1 VPNLD
6 FRVEGAEVQEFAA
19 VPSLLFKL
27 RVENLEE
34 EPIRSVALNTQIRIA
49 ATQRHYDAVEQER
62 LLELFGEPSRW
73 KDTLRSL
80 LWTHTVLQV
89 PAFSGS
95 TVADMPV
102 PCTYDLEVVAAKY
115 FYALEDGEV
124 PLEFLFS
131 GTVFYAGEDGRLQV
145 ARISWEKEAEFRLP
159 VRVWKEMMDH
169 YFPNSAWI
177 RLRRD
182 AFDQLYNYKIRK
194 GLPTWEAA
202 VEALLRAGGRAVG
215 GCGEE
220 DRRCGALRRIPAVA
234 LPPVGEKEPAALDV
248 RGSVSAGLQ
257 RGPGWG
263 RPLDHA
269 DPVPDVGG

>member
-1 VPNLD
+1 MPNLD

-19 VPSLLFKL
+19 VPNLLFKL

-115 FYALEDGEV
+115 FYALKDGEV

-131 GTVFYAGEDGRLQV
+131 GTVFYAGVDGRLQV
-145 ARISWEKEAEFRLP
+145 ERISWEKEAEFRLP
-159 VRVWKEMMDH
+159 VRLWKEMMEH

-177 RLRRD
+177 RLHKD
-182 AFDQLYNYKIRK
+182 AFDRLYDYKVRK
-194 GLPTWEAA
+194 GLPSWEAA
-202 VEALLRAGGRAVG
+202 VETLLRASEQEVER
-215 GCGEE
+215 
-220 DRRCGALRRIPAVA
+220 
-234 LPPVGEKEPAALDV
+234 
-248 RGSVSAGLQ
+248 
-257 RGPGWG
+257 
-263 RPLDHA
+263 
-269 DPVPDVGG
+269 

>member
-1 VPNLD
+1 MPNLD

-27 RVENLEE
+27 RVKNLEE

-49 ATQRHYDAVEQER
+49 AAQRHYDTVEQER

-95 TVADMPV
+95 TLTDMPV

-145 ARISWEKEAEFRLP
+145 ARISWEKEA
-159 VRVWKEMMDH
+159 
-169 YFPNSAWI
+169 
-177 RLRRD
+177 
-182 AFDQLYNYKIRK
+182 
-194 GLPTWEAA
+194 
-202 VEALLRAGGRAVG
+202 
-215 GCGEE
+215 
-220 DRRCGALRRIPAVA
+220 
-234 LPPVGEKEPAALDV
+234 
-248 RGSVSAGLQ
+248 
-257 RGPGWG
+257 
-263 RPLDHA
+263 
-269 DPVPDVGG
+269 

>member
-1 VPNLD
+1 VPDLD
-6 FRVEGAEVQEFAA
+6 FRVEGAEVLEFAA

-27 RVENLEE
+27 RIENGEE
-34 EPIRSVALNTQIRIA
+34 VPIRSVALNTQIRIA
-49 ATQRHYDAVEQER
+49 ATQRHYDSAEQER
-62 LLELFGEPSRW
+62 LLELFGEPGRW

-89 PAFSGS
+89 PPFSGS
-95 TVADMPV
+95 TVVDMPV

-131 GTVFYAGEDGRLQV
+131 GTVFYAGEGGRLQV

-159 VRVWKEMMDH
+159 VRLWKEMMEH

-177 RLRRD
+177 RLRKD
-182 AFDQLYNYKIRK
+182 AFDRLYDYKARR

-202 VEALLRAGGRAVG
+202 VEALL
-215 GCGEE
+215 
-220 DRRCGALRRIPAVA
+220 
-234 LPPVGEKEPAALDV
+234 
-248 RGSVSAGLQ
+248 
-257 RGPGWG
+257 
-263 RPLDHA
+263 HA
-269 DPVPDVGG
+269 SEQEVER

>member
-1 VPNLD
+1 VPDLD
-6 FRVEGAEVQEFAA
+6 FRIEGAEVLEYAA

-27 RVENLEE
+27 RIENLEE
-34 EPIRSVALNTQIRIA
+34 EPIRSVSLNTQIRIA
-49 ATQRHYDAVEQER
+49 ATQRHYDAEEQER
-62 LLELFGEPSRW
+62 LMELFGAPSRW

-89 PAFSGS
+89 RQFFGS

-115 FYALEDGEV
+115 FYALADGEV

-145 ARISWEKEAEFRLP
+145 ERVSWEKEAEFRLP
-159 VRVWKEMMDH
+159 VRLWKEMMEH

-182 AFDQLYNYKIRK
+182 AFDQLYDYKVRK

-202 VEALLRAGGRAVG
+202 VEALLRANEQEV
-215 GCGEE
+215 
-220 DRRCGALRRIPAVA
+220 DR
-234 LPPVGEKEPAALDV
+234 
-248 RGSVSAGLQ
+248 
-257 RGPGWG
+257 
-263 RPLDHA
+263 
-269 DPVPDVGG
+269 